1 MSRTAHYD
9 MDGNE
14 VYNSAWPDELNY
26 EETDVVNEPNHYK
39 HGDFET
45 IDEMIIMFGVE
56 AVISYC
62 KINAWKYRARA
73 NYKGNFEQ
81 DMEKANT
88 YLKFAYELESNLYD
102 VPLLKSK

>member
-1 MSRTAHYD
+1 MSRLARYD
-9 MDGNE
+9 MDGNG
-14 VYNSAWPDELNY
+14 VHNYAQLDELNY
-26 EETDVVNEPNHYK
+26 EEADVVKEPNHYK

-56 AVISYC
+56 AVIIYC

-88 YLKFAYELESNLYD
+88 YLKFAYELENNLYE
-102 VPLLKSK
+102 VPLLKSR